1 MNDITAIVKD
11 LMALSI
17 KKKITVSTAESC
29 TGGMIS
35 KYLTDLPGSSNF
47 FNSSIIAY
55 SNKAKIDLLKVNPET
70 IKSKGAVSEDTVKE
84 MALGLLK
91 LTDSSI
97 VIAVSGVMCID
108 KKNKNE
114 ENEKVWIC
122 WLNQE
127 KSKTFY
133 TELGEDR
140 GKNRLET
147 TKIALLGLYD
157 FIKEI

>member
-29 TGGMIS
+29 TGGLIS

-97 VIAVSGVMCID
+97 VIAVSGVMGID

>member
-1 MNDITAIVKD
+1 MNDITVIVKD

-29 TGGMIS
+29 TGGLIS

-97 VIAVSGVMCID
+97 VIAVSGVMGID
-108 KKNKNE
+108 KKIKMR
-114 ENEKVWIC
+114 KMR
-122 WLNQE
+122 
-127 KSKTFY
+127 KSGFVG
-133 TELGEDR
+133 L
-140 GKNRLET
+140 
-147 TKIALLGLYD
+147 TKRSLKL
-157 FIKEI
+157 FIQN